1 MKRILLTDVKPAK
14 RVTVAGPAAGL
25 AEDRE
30 AEAALRAIREKVD
43 AIGANLDRSVAALNR
58 LEAKLGEVV

>member
-1 MKRILLTDVKPAK
+1 MKRILLNDAKPAK
-14 RVTVAGPAAGL
+14 RVAVSRLT
-25 AEDRE
+25 EDRE

-43 AIGANLDRSVAALNR
+43 AIGSNLDRSIAALNR

>member
-14 RVTVAGPAAGL
+14 RVTVAGP